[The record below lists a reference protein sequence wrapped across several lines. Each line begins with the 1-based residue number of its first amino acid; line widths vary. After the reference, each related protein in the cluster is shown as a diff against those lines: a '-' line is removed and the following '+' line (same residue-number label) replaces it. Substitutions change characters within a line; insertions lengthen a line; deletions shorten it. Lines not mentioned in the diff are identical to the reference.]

1 MKKFFAVGLGIAAVA
16 GVCYAIKKVLE
27 NSQCDCCCEYCGE
40 PEDHDDSE
48 DDAESSSDDSED
60 GLGKSNIS
68 KDFEKSELYKDLM
81 GEDETSKLL
90 DDSLQEAMNNLDK
103 SESDSDSNK
112 ADDTDMTDDDKK
124 EEGHSDMG
132 SENTD
137 KNVNDIKE
145 SVDSLGSDLTKLF
158 NAAARLT
165 SDKID
170 EVSKRD
176 DVAKAREAMGN
187 AAAKLN
193 KIVEDAS
200 PKAEKFI
207 ESAVGSATVMVNDAV
222 KAGENFVGDH
232 PELTELMNKSVD
244 TIKNTLDATFGSGI
258 GDEHDNEDAKVDD
271 EDSDIPDIS
280 GVQSTEGKSFDTDLT
295 DSDDSTKEFDEEFND
310 TDVPPDDGK
319 DINTDLT

>member
-27 NSQCDCCCEYCGE
+27 NSQCECCCEYCGE
-40 PEDHDDSE
+40 PEDHDESG

-68 KDFEKSELYKDLM
+68 KDFEQSELYKDLI
-81 GEDETSKLL
+81 GDDEASKIL
-90 DDSLQEAMNNLDK
+90 DDSLQEALDNLDK
-103 SESDSDSNK
+103 E
-112 ADDTDMTDDDKK
+112 DTDKSDLNKK
-124 EEGHSDMG
+124 EEEHSDMG
-132 SENTD
+132 SENKD
-137 KNVNDIKE
+137 KNINDIKE
-145 SVDSLGSDLTKLF
+145 SVDSLGNDLTKLF
-158 NAAARLT
+158 NAAAKLT
-165 SDKID
+165 SDKIN

-176 DVAKAREAMGN
+176 DVAKAREAMNN
-187 AAAKLN
+187 AADKLN

-207 ESAVGSATVMVNDAV
+207 EGAVGSATVMVNDAV
-222 KAGENFVGDH
+222 KAGEAFVGDH
-232 PELTELMNKSVD
+232 PELTDLMAKSVD

-258 GDEHDNEDAKVDD
+258 DDDKIDEADESDD
-271 EDSDIPDIS
+271 SGIPDIS

-295 DSDDSTKEFDEEFND
+295 DSDDSTEESSDEFNG

-319 DINTDLT
+319 DIDTDLT

>member
-40 PEDHDDSE
+40 PEDHDDSG
-48 DDAESSSDDSED
+48 DDTESSSDDSED
-60 GLGKSNIS
+60 GLGESNIS
-68 KDFEKSELYKDLM
+68 KDFERSELYKDLI
-81 GEDETSKLL
+81 GADEASKLL
-90 DDSLQEAMNNLDK
+90 DDSLQEAVNNLDK
-103 SESDSDSNK
+103 SEPEHASDIDK
-112 ADDTDMTDDDKK
+112 ADDDKK
-124 EEGHSDMG
+124 EEEHSDMG

-137 KNVNDIKE
+137 KNINDIKE

-158 NAAARLT
+158 NAAAKLT

-176 DVAKAREAMGN
+176 DVAKAREAMSN

-207 ESAVGSATVMVNDAV
+207 EGAVGSATVMVNDAV

-232 PELTELMNKSVD
+232 PELTELMSKSVD
-244 TIKNTLDATFGSGI
+244 TIKNTLDATFGTDI
-258 GDEHDNEDAKVDD
+258 GDESVDEAD
-271 EDSDIPDIS
+271 KAGNEDSDIPDIS
-280 GVQSTEGKSFDTDLT
+280 GVQSAEGKSFDTDLT
-295 DSDDSTKEFDEEFND
+295 DSGDSTKEFDEEFND

-319 DINTDLT
+319 DIDTDLT